1 MAGVLSCL
9 PVAYKNI
16 AVANRMK
23 SLREKLTKLRNEI
36 GSFNFIK
43 GSSTTTELPYDERE
57 TTSDLPEEPLIGRDG
72 EKQEIIKLLSANTNN
87 DEIVIVPIYGLAGMG
102 KSTLAQL
109 VYNDAQFKMY
119 DHRIWVYV
127 SHDFNLNKIGS
138 SIISQ
143 LPSQGGQQNMGIQ
156 QVIKQ
161 CLENL
166 FHGKEV
172 LIVSAVWF
180 PRPGKHI
187 RSNRAQPKQCTSRHT
202 PMPHVRTLTSL
213 SLDDSFFPR
222 SETLLHLSVS
232 HTHSIGI
239 THGVSVTAQHRSVA
253 GCTARRTT
261 PKILLLLDKYVLGQ
275 SQSCIL
281 RHHSYVYKYWY
292 VPL

>member
-1 MAGVLSCL
+1 MPDTLIKAWLFRRTILYVRSVTARLRPMSPFVRPRLTQAARLSPSRPAPGTSTGLADASYGSICQCGRQAGTDQTSGPVTRCRCLRARMHALHSCTL
-9 PVAYKNI
+9 PALGNI
-16 AVANRMK
+16 AV
-23 SLREKLTKLRNEI
+23 SLA
-36 GSFNFIK
+36 S
-43 GSSTTTELPYDERE
+43 
-57 TTSDLPEEPLIGRDG
+57 
-72 EKQEIIKLLSANTNN
+72 
-87 DEIVIVPIYGLAGMG
+87 LAGFADPSLYISPRVV
-102 KSTLAQL
+102 ST
-109 VYNDAQFKMY
+109 
-119 DHRIWVYV
+119 
-127 SHDFNLNKIGS
+127 
-138 SIISQ
+138 
-143 LPSQGGQQNMGIQ
+143 GQTG
-156 QVIKQ
+156 
-161 CLENL
+161 
-166 FHGKEV
+166 
-172 LIVSAVWF
+172 SAVWF

-261 PKILLLLDKYVLGQ
+261 PKILLLLDKYVLGR